1 MDLKSGDK
9 SRQAAE
15 RKNGAIETARNAGPW
30 KIRALWARWIA
41 SGRSDQGRFV
51 FTQRRA
57 IWNDFPFMAQ
67 ARETEAWRKQSDRIV
82 SLIDQWHAGAEAIGA
97 VMMVVIRRALI
108 VMRIEWTPV
117 IVIITIVIAMIIV
130 VLGSHDI
137 AWVCN
142 KVSALYADQQADNHE
157 GLEKNAHHDGQKILV
172 DEPSRQGIS
181 KILAS
186 SCYF

>member
-1 MDLKSGDK
+1 
-9 SRQAAE
+9 
-15 RKNGAIETARNAGPW
+15 
-30 KIRALWARWIA
+30 
-41 SGRSDQGRFV
+41 
-51 FTQRRA
+51 
-57 IWNDFPFMAQ
+57 
-67 ARETEAWRKQSDRIV
+67 
-82 SLIDQWHAGAEAIGA
+82 
-97 VMMVVIRRALI
+97 MMVVIRRALI

-117 IVIITIVIAMIIV
+117 IAIITIVIAMIIV

-137 AWVCN
+137 AWVGN